1 MTEPNTPVSI
11 RHNRKQTL
19 RSLSLILFA
28 VYALFAYELWDGYH
42 DEIKRAQVTTHN
54 YAAALESRLDATLR
68 HADRILLALA
78 KNLPPD
84 ALTQEAV
91 PRYDEELHNELG
103 TRLINFD
110 ELSSLRILDADGRGL
125 YASNTETAWQRAI
138 GDRAFFRELRD
149 NVKAGLVVSEVFS
162 SDNGASTYLI
172 LARAIRSKDG
182 RFLGIAAA
190 EFNLAHYQKLFQD
203 IDVGRS
209 GAISL
214 RRSDTHA
221 YVTRW
226 PDLIAEINQPFPA
239 THPIVKLFAEGKTI
253 ATVHRAAQVDG
264 IVRIFAVHALK
275 NYPFYFTVGQA
286 EDDVLLEW
294 RHQTL
299 QVGAAAIL
307 LLAFLLA
314 LLSRLWQSENTASKT
329 LKELQDSEHRL
340 REESDNL
347 LIFRRL
353 TENAGQGIGMV
364 QMDGVLIY
372 ANPALRQMLD
382 IGLNADCRAFS
393 SDQFFSESDQIRL
406 RQEIIPGVIQT
417 GQWTGEL
424 QLQLPDGRSIPTL
437 HNMFA
442 IRDARGKPIAL
453 ANVLVDLSDRHKLEQ
468 RNRQLLAEM
477 DTLLSNALV
486 GIVHLKHREVVFCNS
501 KMEQLFGY
509 GPGELLGK
517 SSSTFYALME
527 DFERIGEDAYRVVG
541 SGEDYST
548 EMLLRHKDGSV
559 FWGALTGRAIDP
571 RYPHEGSIWV
581 YADISERRAAQEVSN
596 KLLQAVGQSPVMI
609 FITDRDGSIEYTN
622 PAFTRITGYTAEEA
636 LGQNPRLIKSDE
648 TPQTTHE
655 DLWKTLMA
663 GKVWTG
669 LLHNQCKDGSLIWVD
684 ASMSPIVDDRGEVTH
699 FLAIEENVTARKEAD
714 TLLNERQEAFRRLF
728 EDVKDPILLL
738 KDGRFVDCNAA
749 TLELLGYQDKAQFLN
764 MRPAD
769 ISPTHQPDGKTSEE
783 KAQAMI
789 STAFEAGIH
798 RFEWLH
804 RRADGSNVPVE
815 VTLTPITMGG
825 EVILHTMWRD
835 ITDRQAAESRLRL
848 LAGVFEYSAEAILI
862 SDRNNRILEVNPSFS
877 QLTGYTAD
885 EVRGKNPSFL
895 SAGTATR
902 ELYQAMWEALQKS
915 GHWQGEIW
923 DRRKDGSRY
932 PKWLSIST
940 IKDSKGEV
948 EYYLG
953 SFMDISER
961 KEAEEKISHLAH
973 YDALTDLPNRFNLQG
988 RLEQA
993 LVTARREGGQRVAVM
1008 FLDLDRFKNVNDT
1021 LGHHV
1026 GDILL
1031 LEVARRLA
1039 GTIRESDVVA
1049 RLGGD
1054 EFVVVLTGVDVDKV
1068 QSVASKILASL
1079 AEPYHLEGHELH
1091 ATASIGIAIYP
1102 EDGDRVDAL
1111 MQNADA
1117 AMYHAKAA
1125 GRNNAQFFTASMNEA
1140 VRERHQMESD
1150 LHLAIERGEF
1160 LLHYQ
1165 PQIEANRHPIGAEA
1179 LVRWQHPTRGMVSPL
1194 KFIPLA
1200 EETGLILPIGLW
1212 VLETACKQIRRWADN
1227 ADTRHLQ
1234 VAVNVSARQF
1244 RQPDFVD
1251 QVRDVLARTAATP
1264 TCLKLELTESLVLDN
1279 VEDTIQTMQEIK
1291 KLGVFFSMDDF
1302 GTGYSSLSYLA
1313 RLPLDQLKIDRAF
1326 VTKLPD
1332 SPSDAIIAQTII
1344 TMGRSLGLDVI
1355 AEGVETEAQCHF
1367 LDKNGCHAY
1376 QGYLFSKPLAAE
1388 EFEAFISQYAE
1399 A

>member
-11 RHNRKQTL
+11 RLNRKQTL
-19 RSLSLILFA
+19 GSLGLILFA
-28 VYALFAYELWDGYH
+28 VYALFAYVLWDSYY
-42 DEIKRAQVTTHN
+42 DELDRAEVASRN
-54 YAAALESRLDATLR
+54 YAATLESRLDATLR
-68 HADRILLALA
+68 HADRILQALA

-84 ALTQEAV
+84 ALTQEAA
-91 PRYDEELHNELG
+91 PRHKEDLRSELN

-110 ELSSLRILDADGRGL
+110 ELASLRILDAEGRHL
-125 YASNTETAWQRAI
+125 YASHMETAWPATI
-138 GDRAFFRELRD
+138 ANHAFFRELRD
-149 NVKAGLVVSEVFS
+149 SANAGLVVSEVFI
-162 SDNGASTYLI
+162 SDIGTSTYLI
-172 LARAIRSKDG
+172 LARAIRSKEG

-190 EFNLAHYQKLFQD
+190 EFNLTHYQKLFKG
-203 IDVGRS
+203 IDLGPS

-226 PDLIAEINQPFPA
+226 PELIDEINKPFAA
-239 THPIVKLFAEGKTI
+239 THPIVRLITEGKTPV
-253 ATVHRAAQVDG
+253 TYRRSAQVDG
-264 IVRIFAVHALK
+264 IARVFSVHALK
-275 NYPFYFTVGQA
+275 QYPFYFTVGLS
-286 EDDVLLEW
+286 EDDVLANW

-299 QVGAAAIL
+299 LVGIAAIL
-307 LLAFLLA
+307 LLAFLLH
-314 LLSRLWQSENTASKT
+314 LLSRLWRSESNVSKT
-329 LKELQDSEHRL
+329 LNDLRASEQRL

-353 TENAGQGIGMV
+353 AENAGQGIGMV
-364 QMDGVLIY
+364 QMDGVLVY
-372 ANPALRQMLD
+372 ANPALRQMVD
-382 IGLNADCRAFS
+382 IGLNADCRAYS

-406 RQEIIPGVIQT
+406 REQIVPSVLQT

-424 QLQLPDGRSIPTL
+424 QLQLPDGRRIPTL

-453 ANVLVDLSDRHKLEQ
+453 ANVLVDLSERHQLEE

-517 SSSTFYALME
+517 SSSTFYALAE
-527 DFERIGEDAYRVVG
+527 DFERIGEEAYRVVG
-541 SGEDYST
+541 SGQDYST
-548 EMLLRHKDGSV
+548 EMLLRHKDSSV

-581 YADISERRAAQEVSN
+581 YADISERRSAQEVSN

-609 FITDRDGSIEYTN
+609 FITDQNGSIEYTN
-622 PAFTRITGYTAEEA
+622 PAFTRITGYTQDEA
-636 LGQNPRLIKSDE
+636 RGQNPRLIKSDE
-648 TPQTTHE
+648 TLRATHE
-655 DLWKTLMA
+655 DLWKTLLA

-669 LLHNQCKDGSLIWVD
+669 LLHNRCKDGSLIWVD
-684 ASMSPIVDDRGEVTH
+684 ASMSPIVDDRGTVTH
-699 FLAIEENVTARKEAD
+699 FLAIEENVTVRKEAD
-714 TLLNERQEAFRRLF
+714 TLLSERQEVFRRLF

-749 TLELLGYQDKAQFLN
+749 ALELLGYQNKTQFLN

-769 ISPTHQPDGKTSEE
+769 VSPRYQPDGKTSEA
-783 KAQAMI
+783 KAQEMI
-789 STAFEAGIH
+789 ATAFEAGIH

-804 RRADGSNVPVE
+804 RRADTSTVPVE

-848 LAGVFEYSAEAILI
+848 LAGVFEHSAEAILI
-862 SDRNNRILEVNPSFS
+862 SDRNNRILEVNPSFCR
-877 QLTGYTAD
+877 LTGYTAD
-885 EVRGKNPSFL
+885 EVRGKNPGFL

-902 ELYQAMWEALQKS
+902 ELYQAMWDAIEKS

-940 IKDSKGEV
+940 IKDSKGNV
-948 EYYLG
+948 EYHLG

-973 YDALTDLPNRFNLQG
+973 FDALTDLPNRFNLQG

-993 LVTARREGGQRVAVM
+993 LVAARREGGQRVAVM

-1031 LEVARRLA
+1031 LEVSKRLA
-1039 GTIRESDVVA
+1039 GTVRESDVVA

-1054 EFVVVLTGVDVDKV
+1054 EFVIVLTGIDIAKI
-1068 QSVASKILASL
+1068 QSVARKILTAL
-1079 AEPYHLEGHELH
+1079 ATPYHLEGHELH

-1102 EDGDRVDAL
+1102 EDGDRVDTL

-1117 AMYHAKAA
+1117 AMYHAKSA
-1125 GRNNAQFFTASMNEA
+1125 GRNNAQFFTAAMNEA
-1140 VRERHQMESD
+1140 VRDRHELESD
-1150 LHLAIERGEF
+1150 LHLAIQRGEF

-1165 PQIEANRHPIGAEA
+1165 PQVDANRRTIGAEA
-1179 LVRWQHPTRGMVSPL
+1179 LLRWQHPTRGLVSPL
-1194 KFIPLA
+1194 KFIPFA
-1200 EETGLILPIGLW
+1200 EETGLILPIGQW
-1212 VLETACKQIRRWADN
+1212 VLEMASQQIQVWSGN
-1227 ADTRHLQ
+1227 ALTRHLQ

-1244 RQPDFVD
+1244 RQPDFVE
-1251 QVRDVLARTAATP
+1251 QVRELVMSSGIDPSR
-1264 TCLKLELTESLVLDN
+1264 LKLELTESLVLDN
-1279 VEDTIQTMQEIK
+1279 VEDTIRTMHEIK
-1291 KLGVFFSMDDF
+1291 KLGVLFSMDDF

-1332 SPSDAIIAQTII
+1332 SPSDAIIAQTIV

-1355 AEGVETEAQCHF
+1355 AEGVETQAQCRF
-1367 LDKNGCHAY
+1367 LDQHGCHAY
-1376 QGYLFSKPLAAE
+1376 QGYLFSKPLPAE
-1388 EFEAFISQYAE
+1388 EFEAFLAR
-1399 A
+1399 